1 MYRENIMRVVTKRN
15 EMNTKKNNQWQT
27 TNKKPY
33 SPAMNGDGGS
43 GREKKAIGKFIAARK
58 EMV

>member
-1 MYRENIMRVVTKRN
+1 MTDD
-15 EMNTKKNNQWQT
+15 Q
-27 TNKKPY
+27 PY
-33 SPAMNGDGGS
+33 SPAMNGDGGI